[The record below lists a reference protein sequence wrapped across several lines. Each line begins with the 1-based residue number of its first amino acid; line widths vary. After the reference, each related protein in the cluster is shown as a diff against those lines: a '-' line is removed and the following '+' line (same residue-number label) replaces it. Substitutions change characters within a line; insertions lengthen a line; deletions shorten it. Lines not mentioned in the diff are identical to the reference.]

1 MPFSI
6 VSMAQ
11 RGEDVDTFGGRAA
24 RLGCEDMLDLIFE
37 EVEREGMMGMP
48 FSSLI
53 DSILSL
59 RGSNP
64 AKVKALAPQKA
75 IKSCDRTWWSW

>member
-1 MPFSI
+1 
-6 VSMAQ
+6 
-11 RGEDVDTFGGRAA
+11 
-24 RLGCEDMLDLIFE
+24 MLDLIFE

-48 FSSLI
+48 FSTLI

-64 AKVKALAPQKA
+64 AKVKAEKN
-75 IKSCDRTWWSW
+75 